1 MKSIPCLLFSI
12 SRIQKSSG
20 FCILKFEITQKIIKL
35 LKQTLH
41 VKSLSVHAYIHRVV
55 KFIRVPKIVILI
67 PRIRYVCRDIHKK
80 LVRKTEVILP
90 DIILPY
96 SNYCTKD
103 LSALLLDRHDL
114 NESFSSGV
122 YLSLPCHDY
131 LCDLLDSRNRHEYRK
146 VSYLQYRYDHYLV
159 RYNNLLLNTIGNL
172 YDFCDLPRRTLNS
185 FLQKYSDYLSGF
197 CLITNTSVPVP
208 ACEHLTHDKVETA
221 VFQGWQRTATFK
233 TTAGTRFQN
242 DGYFDSG

>member
-41 VKSLSVHAYIHRVV
+41 VKSLTVHAYIHRIV

-221 VFQGWQRTATFK
+221 VFQGGQRTATFK

>member
-1 MKSIPCLLFSI
+1 MFIVFHKQNSKIF
-12 SRIQKSSG
+12 RILYS
-20 FCILKFEITQKIIKL
+20 KIWNY
-35 LKQTLH
+35 
-41 VKSLSVHAYIHRVV
+41 S
-55 KFIRVPKIVILI
+55 I

-146 VSYLQYRYDHYLV
+146 VTYLQYRYDHYLV
-159 RYNNLLLNTIGNL
+159 RYNNLLLNTIGNF

-185 FLQKYSDYLSGF
+185 FFQKYSDYLSGF

-221 VFQGWQRTATFK
+221 LFQRWPSSSSFR

-242 DGYFDSG
+242 NGYFDSG